1 MQKVKKRL
9 VKMFLFIVMF
19 FTGIFPIFGYST
31 TVYATTTEKTK
42 KTKETNYDLNV
53 TISDKGEGSAG
64 IIDGGETSTIET
76 GNTLIDKLKLIFV
89 IVIGSATVIL
99 AIIFVFNC
107 VQLAANANKPN
118 AKQVSYSAILTVLI
132 ATVLCGATTIILG
145 LSFNLFSS

>member
-19 FTGIFPIFGYST
+19 FTGIFPVFGYST
-31 TVYATTTEKTK
+31 TVYAITTEAKEP
-42 KTKETNYDLNV
+42 KETNYDLNV
-53 TISDKGEGSAG
+53 TISNKGELSGG

-76 GNTLIDKLKLIFV
+76 GNTLIGKLKLIFV
-89 IVIGSATVIL
+89 IVMGAATVIL